1 MTRDRYIVER
11 GGVPYDERGYLRRE
25 WCKLLGT
32 PMTEKFKWTNGYMNA
47 TTYYTE
53 DTAVRE
59 FKRSGLDGGVLIKTD
74 ESFSNWQ
81 TCYTI

>member
-1 MTRDRYIVER
+1 MTRNRYIVER
-11 GGVPYDERGYLRRE
+11 GGVSHDERGYLRRE

-32 PMTEKFKWTNGYMNA
+32 PMTEKFIWARGYMNA

-53 DTAVRE
+53 DTAVKE